1 MSEEYQLESMD
12 LEEKRQKI
20 LEAARKVLR
29 RDREMM
35 AKQGEIARRFDQL
48 KAAWQEGG
56 LEKMSEVYEEI
67 ARATTPLNPPPG
79 K

>member
-1 MSEEYQLESMD
+1 MPEEYQLESMD
-12 LEEKRQKI
+12 LEEKQRQI

-35 AKQGEIARRFDQL
+35 AKQREIARRFDQL

-67 ARATTPLNPPPG
+67 ARTTTPVDPPHG